1 MSETRGTRIGTLWVL
16 RLRRS
21 VAAAML
27 AAAAPAALSLIPL
40 PAAAQSY
47 SFSSVAVEGNVRIE
61 AATIV
66 KLAALPK
73 GEPMSAAA
81 LNDAY
86 QRIMGSGLFRSV
98 ELVPS
103 GSTLIVRVVE
113 NPTISVVSFEG
124 NKRIKDE
131 DLAAIVKSQSR
142 RVYSPAVAEQ
152 DAAAIAEAYGN
163 AGRFAARIE
172 PKIIERSDNRVDLV
186 FEIREGAVSEVERL
200 NFTGN
205 RAFSDRR
212 LRQVLETK
220 QAGLLR
226 AFIQRDTYVPERLDL
241 DRQLLTDFYRSR
253 GYIDAEVIGATGEF
267 ARERDGFFVTFTV
280 REGQKYRF
288 GNITT
293 VSEVEGIDAADYER
307 QVRIRR
313 GVTYSP
319 TAIDTTIARMEEIA
333 RRQGATFVTVEPRF
347 TRNERDGTLDVEFA
361 IVRGPRIFVER
372 IDIEGNVTTLD
383 QVIRRQ
389 FKTVEGDPLNPR
401 EIRQAAERIR
411 ALGYFADAE
420 VTANQGSGPDQVV
433 VDVNVEEKP
442 TGSLGFG
449 ISYGNIQGLGL
460 NLTFRETNFLGRGQ
474 TLAVSVA
481 SGTETLD
488 NSITFIEPAL
498 LNRDLKLKFTGFYR
512 TSENNFSFYSTRTI
526 GFSPA
531 IEFPLGLNSR
541 LELRY
546 SLIQKDITDYTVE
559 AGDTPSVILTNEA
572 AVGALLTSALGYTY
586 TFDNRISG
594 LNPNAKLQFRF
605 GQDFAGL
612 GGDVESILTT
622 AAVRAETTIFNDD
635 VTLRAELEGGALNTL
650 NGNSRVVDRFTGNG
664 EFRGFEPNGI
674 GPRELAATNE
684 DALGGNFYAVL
695 RLDAEFPLGLP
706 EEYGVQGGIF
716 ADIGS
721 VWGLDDDLGGTI
733 DDGFHLRSAVGVALL
748 WETPIGP
755 LRFNFAK
762 ALQKQPYDREQTFD
776 LSVSTQF

>member
-1 MSETRGTRIGTLWVL
+1 MSDACDKRLRGLTPG
-16 RLRRS
+16 LRRS
-21 VAAAML
+21 ALAAFL
-27 AAAAPAALSLIPL
+27 AAAAIPASALL
-40 PAAAQSY
+40 PVPALAQSY
-47 SFSSVAVEGNVRIE
+47 SFSSVTVEGNVRIE
-61 AATIV
+61 PATIV
-66 KLAALPK
+66 KLAALPR
-73 GEPMSAAA
+73 GEAVTAAA

-98 ELVPS
+98 ELIPS
-103 GSTLIVRVVE
+103 GSTLVVRVVE

-124 NKRIKDE
+124 NKRLKDE
-131 DLAAIVKSQSR
+131 DLAKIVKSQSR
-142 RVYSPAVAEQ
+142 RVYSPATAEQ
-152 DAAAIAEAYGN
+152 DAAAIADAYGT
-163 AGRFAARIE
+163 AGRFAARVE
-172 PKIIERSDNRVDLV
+172 PKIIERPDNRVDLV

-205 RAFSDRR
+205 RSFSDRR
-212 LRQVLETK
+212 LRQVLQTK

-226 AFIQRDTYVPERLDL
+226 AFIQRDTYIPERLDL

-253 GYIDAEVIGATGEF
+253 GFIDAEVTGATGEF
-267 ARERDGFFVTFTV
+267 ARERDGFFVNFTV
-280 REGQKYRF
+280 REGQQYRF
-288 GNITT
+288 GKITT

-307 QVRIRR
+307 QVKIRR

-319 TAIDTTIARMEEIA
+319 TAIDNTIARMEEIA

-347 TRNERDGTLDVEFA
+347 TRNEKDGILDVEFA
-361 IVRGPRIFVER
+361 LVRGPRIFVER

-389 FKTVEGDPLNPR
+389 FKTVEGDPLNAR

-411 ALGYFADAE
+411 ALGYFANAD
-420 VTANQGSGPDQVV
+420 VTANQGSSPEQVI

-449 ISYGNIQGLGL
+449 LSYGTVQGLGL
-460 NLTFRETNFLGRGQ
+460 NFNFRESNFLGRGQ

-481 SGTETLD
+481 TGTSTLD

-498 LNRDLKLKFTGFYR
+498 LNRDLKLKFSGYYR
-512 TSENNFSFYSTRTI
+512 ATENNFSFYSTRLI
-526 GFSPA
+526 GVSPA

-546 SLIQKDITDYTVE
+546 ALTQKDLFKYEVD

-572 AVGALLTSALGYTY
+572 AQGALISSAIGYTY
-586 TFDNRISG
+586 SFDNRISG

-612 GGDVESILTT
+612 GGDIESVTTT
-622 AAVRAETTIFNDD
+622 AALRAETKIFNED
-635 VTLRAELEGGALNTL
+635 VTLRAELEGGALNTM
-650 NGNSRVVDRFTGNG
+650 NGNSRVIDRFSGNG
-664 EFRGFEPNGI
+664 EIRGFEPNGI
-674 GPRELAATNE
+674 GPRELAATNQ
-684 DALGGNFYAVL
+684 DALGGNYYAVL

-706 EEYGVQGGIF
+706 EEYGILGGVF
-716 ADIGS
+716 ADVGS
-721 VWGLDDDLGGTI
+721 VWGLDDTLGGTI
-733 DDGFHLRSAVGVALL
+733 DDAMHLRSSVGVSLL
-748 WETPIGP
+748 WDTPIGP

-762 ALQKQPYDREQTFD
+762 ALEKQPYDRDQVFD